1 MRDHVLHRRV
11 DVRHV
16 EGDVVAREVGVP
28 REVRSLVGR
37 GVVEQLDVRALPAAH
52 HRDLVDHRPRVDVEQ
67 VLHERARV
75 VEERPEAQGRDA
87 AHHVLE
93 PVDGLP
99 DVRDGDA
106 DVVHPD
112 ESELAV
118 RVTGRAGARVRGRSG
133 RGGERGGRSRD
144 RDDRERE
151 ERGHPASPRASLP
164 DRHGRT

>member
-1 MRDHVLHRRV
+1 LIDCPAA
-11 DVRHV
+11 
-16 EGDVVAREVGVP
+16 GPAVAREVGVP
-28 REVRSLVGR
+28 REVRSLIRGR
-37 GVVEQLDVRALPAAH
+37 VVEQLDVRALPAAH

-75 VEERPEAQGRDA
+75 VEERPEAQRRDA

-93 PVDGLP
+93 PVDRLP

-112 ESELAV
+112 EAELAV
-118 RVTGRAGARVRGRSG
+118 RVAGRTGARARRRGRGRRESG
-133 RGGERGGRSRD
+133 SRSGG
-144 RDDRERE
+144 DDRERQ
-151 ERGHPASPRASLP
+151 ERARSASPRASLP